1 MTNTEKKLY
10 EHLRYVLDSLET
22 IFDIDGDYT
31 EIQLY
36 ASLDTAREQAT
47 YSGKE
52 VDWYNM
58 DYLRKAMQGRSI
70 EGVTDWGSLEGV
82 ANTIANAQRYV
93 NAYEITNDL

>member
-10 EHLRYVLDSLET
+10 EHLKYVLGSLET
-22 IFDIDGDYT
+22 IFDTDGDYT

-36 ASLDTAREQAT
+36 ASLDAAREQAIYNGT
-47 YSGKE
+47 E

-70 EGVTDWGSLEGV
+70 EGVADWGNLECV
-82 ANTIANAQRYV
+82 ANNVANAQHYI
-93 NAYEITNDL
+93 NAYEIINDL